1 MGDLVLKGML
11 SLGGTLDLAPKP
23 PGGKVMV
30 EAVEVLVE
38 GAEGMGTVPVLL
50 PGPPPP
56 PADQGLGVKVPV
68 SFNKTVTA
76 GGAAIVTQGMCFQG
90 SSGTWP
96 GIVLPSLGNTTVM
109 ANGIPMNLVG
119 DQATILPTGAP
130 AVLDKSGQ
138 K

>member
-11 SLGGTLDLAPKP
+11 SLLSTLDLAPKP
-23 PGGKVMV
+23 PGGKVLV
-30 EAVEVLVE
+30 EAAEVLVE
-38 GAEGMGTVPVLL
+38 GAEGMGAAPVLL

-56 PADQGLGVKVPV
+56 PADNGLGVKVPI

-90 SSGTWP
+90 SGGTWP
-96 GIVLPSLGNTTVM
+96 GIVQPSIGNPTVM
-109 ANGIPMNLVG
+109 ANGIPMNVAG

-130 AVLDKSGQ
+130 AILDKSGQ